1 MQEIWKDVVGYEG
14 LYQVSNLGRVKSLSK
29 FHCTSKNY
37 SSLGYWS
44 KEKILKPIIGVQ
56 GYLYVNLY
64 KNKKHNFKRIHILVA
79 QSFIKNPNKFSMVN
93 HKDENVMNNVVSNLE
108 WCDNKYN
115 LNYGTAQERKAQ
127 KHNKPIL
134 QLDLNGNFIKEYES
148 ITQASKELNIKI
160 DYISSCCLGRR
171 RKTKGY
177 VFKFKND
184 KEIFSKYEEIIGG
197 KDENNKQ

>member
-64 KNKKHNFKRIHILVA
+64 KNNKSKSIKVHKLVA
-79 QSFIKNPNKFSMVN
+79 EAFILNPNNYNCIN
-93 HKDENVMNNVVSNLE
+93 HKDENKTNNRVENLE
-108 WCDNKYN
+108 FCSFYYN
-115 LNYGTAQERKAQ
+115 LMYGTRVQRIAK
-127 KHNKPIL
+127 KNNKPIL
-134 QLDLNGNFIKEYES
+134 QFDLNGNFIKEYES

-184 KEIFSKYEEIIGG
+184 KEILSKYKEIIGG
-197 KDENNKQ
+197 NK